1 MRRSRSSRWRETARA
16 AVPVLVILS
25 FFLSAC
31 GRRPPPEFV
40 GADAWTYLVKQCEFG
55 PRTPGSPGHGSTQTL
70 IIDELRKAGAHV
82 RLQRFRVQ
90 DPYGSGE
97 LQLTNIIGSFYPDEK
112 RRFLLAAH
120 YDTRPWADQEEDVLL
135 HSQPIMGANDGA
147 SGVAVLLEMAGILT
161 RHRPKRLG
169 VDLVFFDGE
178 DYGKSGDLQFYLL
191 GSRHFAAN
199 LGGYRPTGGILL
211 DMVGARDATIR
222 QEGNSLDHAPKL
234 TAEIFVRAQNL
245 GLDIFVPERSA
256 PIIDDHVP
264 LLQAG
269 IPVVDLI
276 GLPYPYWHTLAD
288 TPDKCSQQT
297 LRSVGTLVVDIIY
310 DIPQP

>member
-1 MRRSRSSRWRETARA
+1 MRRLRSSRWRQAARA
-16 AVPVLVILS
+16 AVSVLAILS
-25 FFLSAC
+25 FSLSAC

-40 GADAWTYLVKQCEFG
+40 GADAWAYLVKQCEFG
-55 PRTPGSPGHGSTQTL
+55 PRLPGSSGHDSTRTL
-70 IIDELRKAGAHV
+70 IIDELRKAGAEV
-82 RLQRFRVQ
+82 RLQRFRVK

-97 LQLTNIIGSFYPDEK
+97 LRLTNIIGSFYPNEK
-112 RRFLLAAH
+112 TRFLLAAH
-120 YDTRPWADQEEDVLL
+120 YDTRPWADQEEDVSL
-135 HSQPIMGANDGA
+135 HSQPILGANDGA
-147 SGVAVLLEMAGILT
+147 SGVAVLLEMAGILSD
-161 RHRPKRLG
+161 HRPKRLG

-199 LGGYRPTGGILL
+199 LGGYRPRGGVLL
-211 DMVGARDATIR
+211 DMVGAREARIT
-222 QEGNSLDHAPKL
+222 QEGNSLDHANEL
-234 TAEIFVRAQNL
+234 TVAIFDRAQKL
-245 GLDIFVPERSA
+245 GLDIFVPERSG
-256 PIIDDHVP
+256 PIFDDHVP

-276 GLPYPYWHTLAD
+276 GLPYPHWHTLAD

-310 DIPQP
+310 NIPQP